1 MGAHVR
7 EIRVAQ
13 AGCVRSDARL
23 AVQDSLAGRGRRG
36 DIAPAQPRQGP
47 QDGPLCHKW
56 PLWFELEF
64 TQSTGNWRV

>member
-1 MGAHVR
+1 MGAHAH
-7 EIRVAQ
+7 ETWVAK

-23 AVQDSLAGRGRRG
+23 AVQDSLAGRGRMG

-47 QDGPLCHKW
+47 QDGSLCHKW

-64 TQSTGNWRV
+64 TQSAGS